1 MAGNV
6 TTDAYPHAGEA
17 IGTVREIYDGALT
30 PDLAV
35 RTFRN
40 IDRLFASRVI
50 VHGRDVLPLPP
61 AARPLNDVEFSSNG
75 RRWDLYDFLAVN
87 RIAGLLVLKGGRTAL
102 ELYQYGNNERTRW
115 MSMSVAKSVTS
126 TLIGAALAQGRID
139 SLDDPVTRYVPLL
152 AGSGYE
158 GVSIRHVL
166 TMSSGVMWNETYTD
180 PDSDRR
186 RLLEAQISQR
196 PGAALE
202 LMASLPRIAAPG
214 TINNYSTGET
224 QVAGEI
230 LHGAVGEPLAHYLSE
245 RIWRRAGMEADAT
258 WWLASPGGIE
268 IAGSGI
274 AATLRD
280 YGRFG
285 LFFLGGGVAGGV
297 RILPAGWT
305 AEAGSPKTL
314 AGGERLAYGWFWW
327 PEVATAATPDTQ
339 GAFAAIGICGQ
350 RLYLNPR
357 ERIVIVCWGAW
368 SKPQGMDMVDYTD
381 FCAAVAAA
389 LR

>member
-1 MAGNV
+1 MAGKLPAN
-6 TTDAYPHAGEA
+6 AYPHAGET
-17 IGTVREIYDGALT
+17 IGTVRQVYDGALT

-35 RTFRN
+35 STFRN
-40 IDRLFASRVI
+40 IDRLFPSRVI
-50 VHGRDVLPLPP
+50 AHGRDVLPLPP
-61 AARPLNDVEFSSNG
+61 AARPFGQVEFSSNG

-87 RIAGLLVLKGGRTAL
+87 RIAGLLVLKDGRTAL
-102 ELYQYGNNERTRW
+102 ELYQYGNTERTRW

-126 TLIGAALAQGRID
+126 TLIGAALAQGRIG
-139 SLDDPVTRYVPLL
+139 SLDDRVTKYVAAL
-152 AGSGYE
+152 AGSAYE
-158 GVSIRHVL
+158 AVSVRQIL
-166 TMSSGVMWNETYTD
+166 TMTSGVKWNETYTD

-202 LMASLPRIAAPG
+202 LMASLPRIAPPG
-214 TINNYSTGET
+214 AVNNYSTGET

-230 LHGAVGEPLAHYLSE
+230 LRGATAEPLAHYLSE

-285 LFFLGGGVAGGV
+285 LFFLGGGVAGGE

-305 AEAGSPKTL
+305 AQAGSSKTL

-327 PEVATAATPDTQ
+327 PEVATAATPDAQ
-339 GAFAAIGICGQ
+339 DAFAAIGICGQ

-357 ERIVIVCWGAW
+357 ERVVIVCWGAW
-368 SKPQGMDMVDYTD
+368 SKPQGMDIVDYTD
-381 FCAAVAAA
+381 FCAAAVAA